1 MTLKTANITGI
12 PKNHSMPGFLRLSA
26 PLPFEY
32 FSVLLMAALVL
43 AAAGA
48 AHAQSAA
55 PSAASPNSPATQAAP
70 IPPNA
75 TTSREVEAV
84 FLRADTNRDGKLD
97 RKEAERLPAVSQRF
111 DQIDTDH
118 DSAISLSELNKA
130 AGAGS

>member
-1 MTLKTANITGI
+1 MPLKTANTTGF
-12 PKNHSMPGFLRLSA
+12 PKNDSMPGFLRLSS

-43 AAAGA
+43 AAGA
-48 AHAQSAA
+48 AHAQPAA

-70 IPPNA
+70 IPPNT
-75 TTSREVEAV
+75 TTSKEVEAV

-118 DSAISLSELNKA
+118 DSTISLSELNKA